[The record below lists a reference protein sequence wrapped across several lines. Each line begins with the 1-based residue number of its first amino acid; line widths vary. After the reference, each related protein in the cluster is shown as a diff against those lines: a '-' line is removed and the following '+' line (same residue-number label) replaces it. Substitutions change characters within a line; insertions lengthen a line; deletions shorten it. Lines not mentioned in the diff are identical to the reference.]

1 MVRKPKRGKKSGSI
15 SRPWRYIFVLCLFA
29 VANLGVLARVLYL
42 QQFSG
47 DMLLAEGKALYQRT
61 ETIPAKRGKI
71 LDRNGKLL
79 AISAPVVDVY
89 VDRARFDF
97 SDKSYKTLAGALKL
111 SVRSLE
117 KKVQSSAKKGS
128 VSVKLGLPPSQGQSL
143 KALRIPGL
151 SIVDRYERYY
161 PFMEVA
167 AHVTGYLE
175 RYGGGI
181 EGIEKSFDGVMK
193 GSEGRRVVW
202 QDILG
207 WRVDESDTAGSHD
220 AKPGQDVVLSIDTRI
235 QHLAYRALDRA
246 LKQHDAESGSV
257 VVLDCKTGEVL
268 AMVNLPAYNP
278 NYRGDMFPGRVRNSA
293 LIDAYEPGSTIKP
306 FVMAALLEG
315 GHATPESVVDTS
327 PGRRRIGNFVIG
339 DIRNYGKLS
348 LAAVI
353 VKSSNVGISRFAE
366 RMPEKTLREVFSRI
380 GLGQMPGTG
389 FPGES
394 MGRLPH
400 FDKNTKVEFLAASYG
415 YGFSSSLLQL
425 AHAYTVFAND
435 GWQPYL
441 SLLKNEVGTG
451 RREIFAPKVAHQVRA
466 VLREVVSAGGTGS
479 RAQLSGYS
487 AAGKT
492 GTVRVYGKGKYQE
505 GEFNST
511 FAGFAPAVQ
520 ARLSVAV
527 MIREPSKE
535 AYFGGEVAAP
545 VFSEIA
551 EQALRILGVPEDM
564 PINDWEKWSRLEV
577 VNAR

>member
-1 MVRKPKRGKKSGSI
+1 MGSGSTPR
-15 SRPWRYIFVLCLFA
+15 SWRYIFVLCLFA
-29 VANLGVLARVLYL
+29 VANLGVLAKVLYL

-47 DMLLAEGKALYQRT
+47 DMLLAKGKELYQR
-61 ETIPAKRGKI
+61 EVLIPAKRGKI

-79 AISAPVVDVY
+79 AISAPVVDAY
-89 VDRARFDF
+89 VDRALFDL
-97 SDKSYKTLAGALKL
+97 SDESYTKLAGVLDL
-111 SVRSLE
+111 SVHSL
-117 KKVQSSAKKGS
+117 KKRVQSSAQKGS

-143 KALRIPGL
+143 KALKIPGL
-151 SIVDRYERYY
+151 SLVDRYERYY

-175 RYGGGI
+175 RYAGGI
-181 EGIEKSFDGVMK
+181 EGLEKSFDSVLK
-193 GSEGRRVVW
+193 GSEGRRVIL
-202 QDILG
+202 QNILG
-207 WRVDESDTAGSHD
+207 RVVDELDTAGSRD
-220 AKPGQDVVLSIDTRI
+220 AKSGQDVVLSIDIRI
-235 QHLAYRALDRA
+235 QHLAYHALVSA

-257 VVLDCKTGEVL
+257 VVMDCKTGEVL

-278 NYRGDMFPGRVRNSA
+278 NYRGGMFPERVRNRA

-315 GHATPESVVDTS
+315 EYATTESVVDTS
-327 PGRRRIGNFVIG
+327 PGRRKIGNFVIS

-348 LAAVI
+348 LATVI

-366 RMPEKTLREVFSRI
+366 RLPERTFREVFSRI
-380 GLGQMPGTG
+380 GLGHIPGTG

-441 SLLKNEVGTG
+441 SLLKNEDGAG
-451 RREIFAPKVAHQVRA
+451 QREIFEAKVARQVRA
-466 VLREVVSAGGTGS
+466 VLRDVVSTGGTGS

-492 GTVRVYGKGKYQE
+492 GTVRVHGKGKYQE

-511 FAGFAPAVQ
+511 FVGFAPAVQ

-527 MIREPSKE
+527 MIREPGKK

-545 VFSEIA
+545 VFSEIT
-551 EQALRILGVPEDM
+551 EQALRLLGVPEDM
-564 PINDWEKWSRLEV
+564 PIDDWEKWSRAEV